1 MTGIKI
7 FIDTSFIIALVNDR
21 DQYHHQA
28 LSIADRYDSQFL
40 VVTDAVLLE
49 VANAL
54 SRRYKSEAIQII
66 EDLLSSEDVEVVRLT
81 SQLFDRAFDL
91 YKTRS
96 DKAWG
101 LVDCISF
108 IARNEGLPSLL
119 RSINT
124 LLRQDFRSFHLL
136 ISNVRKNWL

>member
-1 MTGIKI
+1 MTAIKI

-28 LSIADRYDSQFL
+28 LSIADQYDSHLL

-54 SRRYKSEAIQII
+54 SRRYKNEAIQII
-66 EDLLSSEDVEVVRLT
+66 EDLLSSSDVEVVRLT
-81 SQLFDRAFDL
+81 PELFDRAFNL
-91 YKTRS
+91 YKTRP

-108 IARNEGLPSLL
+108 IAMQEGGIPIAFTFDRHFAQAGFQILPS
-119 RSINT
+119 IN
-124 LLRQDFRSFHLL
+124 
-136 ISNVRKNWL
+136 